1 MLVSREHATTSL
13 QEDEMYRVLPQIL
26 AAEHIAELHREAERQ
41 RLLRELRDGR
51 PPRRRRTVRERL
63 PFRQPRPARA

>member
-1 MLVSREHATTSL
+1 
-13 QEDEMYRVLPQIL
+13 MYRVLPQIL
-26 AAEHIAELHREAERQ
+26 AAEHIAELHREAEHQ
-41 RLLRELRDGR
+41 RLLGELRDGRR